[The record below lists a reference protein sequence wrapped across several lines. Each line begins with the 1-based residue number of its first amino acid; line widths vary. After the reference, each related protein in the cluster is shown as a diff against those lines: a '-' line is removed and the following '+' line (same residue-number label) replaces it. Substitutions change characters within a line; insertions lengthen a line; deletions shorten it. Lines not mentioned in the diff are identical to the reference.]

1 MLWKVSKAGPG
12 MMYIRLLLQIA
23 SMYIMYVILLS
34 LLVLF
39 FTIIII
45 IMLLYNT
52 KHTQCPKAFREVT
65 LSLSRS
71 GYAW

>member
-23 SMYIMYVILLS
+23 STYIMYVILSS
-34 LLVLF
+34 LLILM
-39 FTIIII
+39 IIII
-45 IMLLYNT
+45 ILLYNT
-52 KHTQCPKAFREVT
+52 KHTQRPKAFREVT

-71 GYAW
+71 GYA